1 MKRPRASRRTMGA
14 SSGKGGGSG
23 CEDAASLIGLPGS
36 SVGCFLT
43 LCVCE
48 HLSEGFAA
56 SPAVARPARPEGSAA
71 VGGGELPCAALD
83 TGGA

>member
-14 SSGKGGGSG
+14 SSGKGEGSG

-56 SPAVARPARPEGSAA
+56 SPARRAPSTSRPREAQPWA
-71 VGGGELPCAALD
+71 VVSYRAQH
-83 TGGA
+83 